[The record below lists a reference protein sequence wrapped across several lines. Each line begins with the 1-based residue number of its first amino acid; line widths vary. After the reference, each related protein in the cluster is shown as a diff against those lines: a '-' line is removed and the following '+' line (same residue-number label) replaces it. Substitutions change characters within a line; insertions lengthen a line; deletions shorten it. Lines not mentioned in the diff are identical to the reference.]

1 MNEDVKTS
9 KLIFKQL
16 LTVKKLDEEIEEER
30 FTGLSSQLE
39 RLITRFRDYKS
50 AFNGNEE
57 LREKC
62 ERLYSELIKASSF
75 LMNYY
80 LEKLGKKVLNRKT
93 IVSLIDALDINN
105 INPEALAEL
114 SKILAN
120 VDFIEQNLE
129 ENFYHSSRKIILAS
143 KIQFLGMSLRLFIRN
158 FNDLQAISTEKAQ
171 KKFNHKEFFSKTINE
186 FSNALKLEIHE
197 TQPRKQEGSKEKIP
211 LKDSPSNGEPPQNN
225 EDFCK
230 EDLLDSL
237 ERYIQRNKG
246 LFDIESQSQEF
257 EKEKKSFL
265 EHERLFASLLKEL
278 VTAGKAGFD
287 SNSSKYEELE
297 NHIRKLKE
305 FKKFFCNVINVHQEY
320 YKYIKEVEKYVNSI
334 DNWLR
339 VFQTL
344 TGSLKALFKLKSL
357 PKSLDWFNPET
368 LKTLKGLAQELFVL
382 SARAG
387 KLVNNE
393 AVNLLNKQAMAVI
406 EEAIEFLN
414 KIYFNLAGFLEF
426 DIVLREQQY
435 RLVFQAE
442 FMEAV
447 ELMLRF
453 EEQFIGFLEQL
464 DKVRGK
470 EIKAIIGIDKQVEA
484 FQLDYMEKVQE
495 YFAGFNLKTLR
506 RVVGSSKSFNDEGFN
521 VLMKD
526 LLMMAKIVPSE
537 GENGTKVLPVLNE
550 LYKKILE
557 LCEKIQGVKQ
567 VFELLR
573 RLDSPEKF
581 ATPAENKKLVSTVG
595 LDQLRL
601 KFDEMG
607 FEDWLEFLLDVKLFL
622 EGFMLSYDAKK
633 PGKAREKVGDLKKMG
648 KMTSSGSQKEF
659 VKALEGF
666 IQKIVN

>member
-1 MNEDVKTS
+1 
-9 KLIFKQL
+9 
-16 LTVKKLDEEIEEER
+16 
-30 FTGLSSQLE
+30 
-39 RLITRFRDYKS
+39 
-50 AFNGNEE
+50 
-57 LREKC
+57 
-62 ERLYSELIKASSF
+62 
-75 LMNYY
+75 MNYY

-93 IVSLIDALDINN
+93 IIPLIDALDINN

-114 SKILAN
+114 SKILGN

-158 FNDLQAISTEKAQ
+158 FNDLQAISSEKTQ
-171 KKFNHKEFFSKTINE
+171 KQFNHKEFFSKTINE

-197 TQPRKQEGSKEKIP
+197 TQNRKQEGSKEKIP
-211 LKDSPSNGEPPQNN
+211 LKESPLNGESPQNN
-225 EDFCK
+225 DDFCK

-265 EHERLFASLLKEL
+265 EHEKLFALFLKEL

-287 SNSSKYEELE
+287 ANASKYEELE

-344 TGSLKALFKLKSL
+344 TGSLKALFKIKSL
-357 PKSLDWFNPET
+357 PKSLDWFNPDT
-368 LKTLKGLAQELFVL
+368 LKILKGLAQDLFVL

-393 AVNLLNKQAMAVI
+393 AVNLLNKQAVAVI

-435 RLVFQAE
+435 RLVLQAE

-447 ELMLRF
+447 ELMLKF
-453 EEQFIGFLEQL
+453 EEQFPGFLEQL

-470 EIKAIIGIDKQVEA
+470 EIKSISGIDKQVEA
-484 FQLDYMEKVQE
+484 FQIDYQEKVQE
-495 YFAGFNLKTLR
+495 YFVGFNLKTLR
-506 RVVGSSKSFNDEGFN
+506 KIVGFSKIFNDEGFN
-521 VLMKD
+521 VLLKD
-526 LLMMAKIVPSE
+526 LLMMPKMVPNE

-550 LYKKILE
+550 IYKKLLE
-557 LCEKIQGVKQ
+557 HSERIQGMKL

-581 ATPAENKKLVSTVG
+581 ASPAENKKLVSTVG

-607 FEDWLEFLLDVKLFL
+607 FEEWLEFLLDVKLFL

-633 PGKAREKVGDLKKMG
+633 PSKAKEKVGDLKKMG
-648 KMTSSGSQKEF
+648 KMISSGAQKEF
-659 VKALEGF
+659 VKSLEGF